1 MSERFPRPV
10 GGRRAAVVVF
20 GLFVAIGLVIVFAGA
35 LSRSAQSEAE
45 AARLR
50 LEVSALQTAVAAVE
64 AEIAFIESEEFVRQ
78 QARREGMGDRD
89 ANERPFELPGNAPS
103 PEPIE
108 PIGGSSPA
116 AAKRAPFDAWMELL
130 FGA

>member
-1 MSERFPRPV
+1 MSERFPRAV
-10 GGRRAAVVVF
+10 GGRRAAVIVF

-50 LEVSALQTAVAAVE
+50 LEVGALETAVAAVE
-64 AEIAFIESEEFVRQ
+64 AEIAFIEREEFVRQ
-78 QARREGMGDRD
+78 QARREGLGDKRAD
-89 ANERPFELPGNAPS
+89 ERAFELPGNAPS

-108 PIGGSSPA
+108 PIGGSSPIA
-116 AAKRAPFDAWMELL
+116 ERAPFDAWMELL
-130 FGA
+130 FGV